1 MPDKYE
7 RLLEQTIKAIETNN
21 TVADA
26 LLQVAKSSR
35 DITVKMN
42 DNFVLHDKDAIE
54 VKAQGIAISQDVS
67 EIKKVLMKWVKTLAI
82 LLFVT
87 VGGLSVLKML
97 GIDLTSLFN

>member
-26 LLQVAKSSR
+26 LLAVAKSSR
-35 DITVKMN
+35 DITSKMN

-54 VKAQGIAISQDVS
+54 VKAQNISIGQDVS
-67 EIKKVLMKWVKTLAI
+67 EIRKVLMKWVKTLAI

-87 VGGLSVLKML
+87 IGGISILKLL
-97 GIDLTSLFN
+97 GVDLTSLFN

>member
-7 RLLEQTIKAIETNN
+7 RLLEQNIRAIETSNR
-21 TVADA
+21 VADA
-26 LLQVAKSSR
+26 LLEVAKSSR
-35 DITVKMN
+35 DITSKMN
-42 DNFVLHDKDAIE
+42 DNFILHDKE
-54 VKAQGIAISQDVS
+54 LVETKVQGISTGQDVS
-67 EIKKVLMKWVKTLAI
+67 EIRKVLMKWVKTLAI

>member
-26 LLQVAKSSR
+26 LLAVAKSSR
-35 DITVKMN
+35 DITTKMN
-42 DNFVLHDKDAIE
+42 DNFILHDKELVD
-54 VKAQGIAISQDVS
+54 VKAQGISTGQDVS
-67 EIKKVLMKWVKTLAI
+67 EIRKVLMKWVKTLGI

-87 VGGLSVLKML
+87 IPTSVETNLAY
-97 GIDLTSLFN
+97 GA